1 MVTAALMYLVAVFYY
16 DDKRPPLWLT
26 AVILLSV
33 MPLLVRDLFGFMDT
47 VIVVPSLIGNIFL
60 YRPSVFEYYFYAYS
74 SIVLIAM
81 TVFFI
86 MKYRATKLRRLRK
99 LLSFL
104 LLALV
109 TTWML
114 SVPGHLLLQY
124 VCEKSGMRIPATGY
138 LTYSIMVVALFYA
151 FLRYNFMKTDIP
163 HTINSIMRTI
173 SDIILITDTRGSI
186 VHASDAALSAFAA
199 TKDVLKG
206 MNIRNLFPVWDIP
219 QLPGGGVFSM
229 PENCSEYRK
238 LPHPKRRNQVL
249 DVFFESINDS
259 FGDFTGLLVVCR
271 TNNKFEETQRAFSLT
286 GREVEIIT
294 LLHEGLEYQKIAEK
308 LHLSAHTVRNHIQ
321 NIYIKTGAKNR
332 AQLLK
337 AVF

>member
-1 MVTAALMYLVAVFYY
+1 M
-16 DDKRPPLWLT
+16 
-26 AVILLSV
+26 LS
-33 MPLLVRDLFGFMDT
+33 
-47 VIVVPSLIGNIFL
+47 SH
-60 YRPSVFEYYFYAYS
+60 
-74 SIVLIAM
+74 
-81 TVFFI
+81 
-86 MKYRATKLRRLRK
+86 LRK

-151 FLRYNFMKTDIP
+151 FLRYSFMKNDIP

-199 TKDVLKG
+199 TKDVLKE

-219 QLPGGGVFSM
+219 QLPGSGAFSM

-238 LPHPKRRNQVL
+238 LPHPKKRNQVL
-249 DVFFESINDS
+249 DVFFESINDR

-271 TNNKFEETQRAFSLT
+271 TNNKFEETQRVFALT

-294 LLHEGLEYQKIAEK
+294 LLHEGLEYQEIAEK